1 VPAVLRQAVDCLTPT
16 GTCGVIGAPA
26 IGTEVALDIN
36 VILTGGRVV
45 QGIVEGDAVPSQFL
59 PRLVDLWER
68 GRFPVE
74 RLVAFYDF
82 DRIDEAAHDAEAG
95 AVVKPV
101 LRIGSGGQSRRQS

>member
-1 VPAVLRQAVDCLTPT
+1 
-16 GTCGVIGAPA
+16 
-26 IGTEVALDIN
+26 
-36 VILTGGRVV
+36 V